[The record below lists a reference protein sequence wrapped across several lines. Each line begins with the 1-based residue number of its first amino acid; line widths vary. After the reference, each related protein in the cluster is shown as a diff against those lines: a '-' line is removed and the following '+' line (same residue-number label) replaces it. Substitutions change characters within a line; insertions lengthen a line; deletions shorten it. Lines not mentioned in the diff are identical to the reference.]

1 MSNLSFSTLNGK
13 RVAFTTQPGY
23 ATRFSALITEVG
35 ARPVWCPTVQTKHFI
50 RDEDFSDLDRAVLL
64 LGEYDIVIF
73 TSRDSID
80 AFYQRY
86 VRRDKKLSLT
96 DGNQTGSVLLFSFGP
111 RSLLKWGDG
120 DPETAQLALL
130 NSKVKLA
137 VIGRDA
143 YVLKRILG
151 RSPDIAPI
159 DPSLPGLVHH
169 LSGTS
174 SLIGNRILCL
184 IPKVTGLTEPQ
195 SLRDFAMALEHGG
208 ASVEIVNACK
218 TVATKPEDTELER
231 RQIVS
236 GNVDVL
242 AMTSSEEAEAFGKL
256 VNPDDLPAKLILAA
270 LGPDAEF
277 GARCAGFDVTVVSSY
292 YSQFEGLMQRIGME
306 MEKKNP
312 PTSLILPE

>member
-1 MSNLSFSTLNGK
+1 MGFVGLAIPNSRALRMRRSVDMSNLSFSTLNGK

-23 ATRFSALITEVG
+23 ATRFSALITEAG

-50 RDEDFSDLDRAVLL
+50 RDEDFSELDKAVLL

-73 TSRDSID
+73 TSRNSID
-80 AFYQRY
+80 AFYQR
-86 VRRDKKLSLT
+86 
-96 DGNQTGSVLLFSFGP
+96 
-111 RSLLKWGDG
+111 LLKWGEG
-120 DPETAQLALL
+120 DPEIAQLALL

-184 IPKVTGLTEPQ
+184 IPKVTGLTEPA

-218 TVATKPEDTELER
+218 TVATKPEETELER
-231 RQIVS
+231 KQIVS

-242 AMTSSEEAEAFGKL
+242 AMTSFEEAEAFGKL

-277 GARCAGFDVTVVSSY
+277 GARCAGFEVNVVSSY
-292 YSQFEGLMQRIGME
+292 YSEFEGLIQRIGME